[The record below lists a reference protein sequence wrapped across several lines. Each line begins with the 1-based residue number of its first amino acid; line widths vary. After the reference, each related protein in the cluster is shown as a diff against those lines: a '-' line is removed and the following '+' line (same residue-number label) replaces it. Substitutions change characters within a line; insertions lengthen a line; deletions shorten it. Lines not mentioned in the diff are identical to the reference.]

1 MYAGLRKLGVV
12 STCSLLSKSKNSTSI
27 PKILQDGTEITDPV
41 AISNV
46 FNKHFTEIGRRPKL
60 AAQIPT
66 TAWCDFL

>member
-1 MYAGLRKLGVV
+1 M
-12 STCSLLSKSKNSTSI
+12 
-27 PKILQDGTEITDPV
+27 PKILQEGTEITDPV